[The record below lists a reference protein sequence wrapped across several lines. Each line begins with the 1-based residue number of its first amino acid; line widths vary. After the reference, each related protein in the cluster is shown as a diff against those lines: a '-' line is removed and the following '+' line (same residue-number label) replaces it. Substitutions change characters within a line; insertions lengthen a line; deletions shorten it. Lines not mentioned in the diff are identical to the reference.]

1 MKMNIKEFSIKDFN
15 PQTTKNFNTAK
26 RHLKTL
32 FIISAGIV
40 VLASIVLIMTL
51 ESVLTRMHVAEESEI
66 RSSWVWISIAIAL
79 STLIVGSLFSFL
91 AGKIVLQP
99 IDALLDG
106 MAKLSSGDYKARIE
120 LFENARMREVAD
132 GFNSLASEL
141 EHTELVRSDFINNFS
156 HEFKTPLSS
165 MKGLIVLLK
174 SGRVPKAKE
183 REYLEIIEDE
193 ADRLTMMTTN
203 ILNLSK
209 IQNQK
214 IVVDKERYNLSEQLR
229 GALVIF
235 EKRWSEK
242 GLSISFNASD
252 EEEIVATEEL
262 MRQVWINLID
272 NAVKFAREGS
282 EIGISLTRDGS
293 MVSVS
298 ITNEGDEIPET
309 ERERIFHKFYQCD
322 TSHARSG
329 NGIGLSIVKS
339 VVEMHFGEAFVD
351 CHDGKTTFT
360 VSMPR
365 GLTD

>member
-1 MKMNIKEFSIKDFN
+1 MKMNIKDFSIKDLN
-15 PQTTKNFNTAK
+15 AQGTKNFNTAK
-26 RHLKTL
+26 KHLRVL
-32 FIISAGIV
+32 FIISTGIV
-40 VLASIVLIMTL
+40 ILASVVLLMTL
-51 ESVLTRMHVAEESEI
+51 ESVLTGMHVAEEEEI
-66 RSSWVWISIAIAL
+66 RSSWVWVSIAIAL

-106 MAKLSSGDYKARIE
+106 MAKLSSGDYATRIE
-120 LFENARMREVAD
+120 PFENASMREVAD

-174 SGRVPKAKE
+174 SGRVPKTKE

-214 IVVDKERYNLSEQLR
+214 IIANKEKYNLSEQLR
-229 GALVIF
+229 GALVLF

-242 GLSISFNASD
+242 RLSISVDVA
-252 EEEIVATEEL
+252 EREMIVATEDL
-262 MRQVWINLID
+262 LRQVWINLID
-272 NAVKFAREGS
+272 NAVKFASEGS
-282 EIGISLTRDGS
+282 EISIDLVNEGKNVK
-293 MVSVS
+293 VSVS
-298 ITNEGDEIPET
+298 NEGEEIPE
-309 ERERIFHKFYQCD
+309 EESERIFHKFYQCD
-322 TSHARSG
+322 TSHSRSG

-339 VVEMHFGEAFVD
+339 IVEMHAGEVNVNSS
-351 CHDGKTTFT
+351 HGKTTFT
-360 VSMPR
+360 VTLPR
-365 GLTD
+365 E